1 MIRADSCSEKIQ
13 RLMNWS
19 LRLVPLS
26 GMVLPMASMDD
37 MSAVDNMSMPMFI
50 MNTMS
55 VTMTMVH

>member
-1 MIRADSCSEKIQ
+1 MHVTRGDNGMSSRDS
-13 RLMNWS
+13 N
-19 LRLVPLS
+19 VT
-26 GMVLPMASMDD
+26 MASMDD